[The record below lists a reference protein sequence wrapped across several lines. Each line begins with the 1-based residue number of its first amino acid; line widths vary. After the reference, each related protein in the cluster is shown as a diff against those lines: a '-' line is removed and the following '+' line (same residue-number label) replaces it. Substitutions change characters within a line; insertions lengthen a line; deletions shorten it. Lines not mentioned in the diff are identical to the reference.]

1 MPQDSGIRC
10 PRCHAP
16 VLAEITDAGVVTVD
30 GEEVPFKRHTDF
42 VMCTC
47 LATWRVADLRD
58 AWAHVEAS
66 TRS

>member
-10 PRCHAP
+10 PRCHTP
-16 VLAEITDAGVVTVD
+16 VLGEITDTGVVTVD

-47 LATWRVADLRD
+47 LATWRVTDLRD
-58 AWAHVEAS
+58 AWAHVAAS

>member
-1 MPQDSGIRC
+1 
-10 PRCHAP
+10 
-16 VLAEITDAGVVTVD
+16 VLGDITDNGVVTID
-30 GEEVPFKRHTDF
+30 GDEVPFKRHTDY